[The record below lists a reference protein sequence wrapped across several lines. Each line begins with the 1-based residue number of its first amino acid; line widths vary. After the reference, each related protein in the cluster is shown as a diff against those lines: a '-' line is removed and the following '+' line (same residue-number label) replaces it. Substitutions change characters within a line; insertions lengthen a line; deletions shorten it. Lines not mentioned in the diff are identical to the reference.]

1 MLKDTICAI
10 STSLQ
15 EGAIG
20 IVRVSGDEAIDIVS
34 QIFSKD
40 LHQVNSHTITYGN
53 IIDQKEIIDEV
64 LVSVFRAPKTYT
76 REDLVEINGHGSVY
90 LIRRILSLC
99 IAHGARQA
107 RPGEFTE
114 RAFLNGR
121 IDLTQAEAVN
131 DLIKS
136 VNNKQSKLALKGV
149 KGSISRLLNPL
160 VDDLLQLIAN
170 LEVNIDYP
178 EYDDVRQLT
187 DELVLPKLQDWHQ
200 RLTKIVQQAENGRII
215 NKGIKTVIIGEPN
228 VGKSSLLNAL
238 LEEDKAIVT
247 ALPGTTRDLVEGVI
261 QLENVTLHLIDTAGL
276 RATSDLIEQ
285 LGIDRTFKV
294 LDEAELVIIV
304 LDASR
309 GISAYEKELIRMTD
323 TKKQIVVYNKND
335 LVQSSA
341 QLSISALNHDIKP
354 LLDEIER
361 IFAAEIMV
369 IDQDILNN
377 DRQIGLAKQALSALD
392 QALAAL
398 NDGMELDIVLI
409 DIEQAYQLLKSILGE
424 VKQEDLLDTLFSS
437 FCLGK

>member
-1 MLKDTICAI
+1 M
-10 STSLQ
+10 
-15 EGAIG
+15 
-20 IVRVSGDEAIDIVS
+20 
-34 QIFSKD
+34 
-40 LHQVNSHTITYGN
+40 
-53 IIDQKEIIDEV
+53 
-64 LVSVFRAPKTYT
+64 
-76 REDLVEINGHGSVY
+76 
-90 LIRRILSLC
+90 
-99 IAHGARQA
+99 
-107 RPGEFTE
+107 
-114 RAFLNGR
+114 
-121 IDLTQAEAVN
+121 
-131 DLIKS
+131 
-136 VNNKQSKLALKGV
+136 
-149 KGSISRLLNPL
+149 
-160 VDDLLQLIAN
+160 
-170 LEVNIDYP
+170 
-178 EYDDVRQLT
+178 
-187 DELVLPKLQDWHQ
+187 
-200 RLTKIVQQAENGRII
+200 
-215 NKGIKTVIIGEPN
+215 
-228 VGKSSLLNAL
+228 
-238 LEEDKAIVT
+238 
-247 ALPGTTRDLVEGVI
+247 PGTTRDLVEGVI